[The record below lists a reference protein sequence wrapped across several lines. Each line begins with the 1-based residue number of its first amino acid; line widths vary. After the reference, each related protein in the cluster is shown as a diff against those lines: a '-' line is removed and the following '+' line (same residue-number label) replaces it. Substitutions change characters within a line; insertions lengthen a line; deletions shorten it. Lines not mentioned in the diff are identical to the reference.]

1 MKNEIWKDIEGFEG
15 LYQVSNFGMVRSV
28 DHYVTQPNPHNR
40 KPQQVLRPG
49 KLITFSIGSSGYY
62 QAPLSKGNRKY
73 KTMMIHRIVAKTFV
87 PNPDNLEIVNHKDE
101 NKLNNRADNLEWCT
115 TKYNAHY
122 GKNTKRTKVQQLDM
136 DGNLIQEFP
145 SARDAAKALES
156 GHRSITESCRKDI
169 PFKGFRWKFKE

>member
-1 MKNEIWKDIEGFEG
+1 MEEIWKDIESFEG
-15 LYQVSNFGMVRSV
+15 LYQVSNFGRVRSV

-49 KLITFSIGSSGYY
+49 KLLTFSIGSSGYY

-115 TKYNAHY
+115 TKYNTHY
-122 GKNTKRTKVQQLDM
+122 GKNAKRIEVQQLDM
-136 DGNLIQEFP
+136 DGNLIQEFS
-145 SARDAAKALES
+145 SARDAAKALDS
-156 GHRSITESCRKDI
+156 VHRRITEACRKGI

>member
-1 MKNEIWKDIEGFEG
+1 
-15 LYQVSNFGMVRSV
+15 
-28 DHYVTQPNPHNR
+28 
-40 KPQQVLRPG
+40 
-49 KLITFSIGSSGYY
+49 
-62 QAPLSKGNRKY
+62 
-73 KTMMIHRIVAKTFV
+73 MMIHRIVAKTFV